1 MCRYGTWDRQ
11 QPQQQQQQT
20 AILLSPYLVFRGLR
34 STYSFVWG
42 KKKLTNLKG
51 PLLSSTTYRCW
62 ENLLMSWWI
71 DSHFT
76 LKFKNLMHSVGRVL
90 KKPTKYRKIKSCC
103 CWLAAWSSAL
113 LRAARLVIGNQHPKK
128 ACCCRSAVRVTS
140 SSTLQVRKERE
151 RGTHTWKVPWA
162 LHSRGPVRSLN
173 ATASSFP
180 FSLFFFFFFYL
191 FLVLFSFL
199 ASHVYSA
206 SFRTRSSFVIVSNA
220 WPKEI
225 PPEKYVYITRV
236 IWPKIWK

>member
-103 CWLAAWSSAL
+103 WLAAWSSAL

-151 RGTHTWKVPWA
+151 GRTHEKCRELSTHEVPSGHWTQRR
-162 LHSRGPVRSLN
+162 LLFPFLSSSSSSTFFLFSSLFSLPTSIPPHLGPVLLLLLWATLDRKKYRRRNTSLYQKVDI
-173 ATASSFP
+173 
-180 FSLFFFFFFYL
+180 FS
-191 FLVLFSFL
+191 
-199 ASHVYSA
+199 
-206 SFRTRSSFVIVSNA
+206 
-220 WPKEI
+220 
-225 PPEKYVYITRV
+225 
-236 IWPKIWK
+236 